1 MALSRRNLP
10 LNALR
15 AFEAAARHCHMRQ
28 AAQELGVTHGAV
40 SRQVKQL
47 EEVLGVDLFNR
58 SHNRLNLTAAG
69 RRLMSTVG
77 DALDRITEST
87 LYLDPESVAG
97 SLVVGATPSII
108 TGWLLGLIRRFNER
122 YPEIELRVVNLD
134 PQASDLPAEISVAIC
149 FGEPDVPQRMVRELF
164 RERYFPVCVP
174 GLLRAEEP
182 VNKAADLMRYPL
194 VHDQHG
200 RWQRWLSRQSLDHSM
215 APYNL
220 YLEDSFQV
228 LSAVREGCG
237 IGLVDRIE
245 VAQDLRNGSLVA
257 LADDMVEAR
266 HGHYLV
272 TEQPARMS
280 VRARLF
286 SEHVLRELESG

>member
-1 MALSRRNLP
+1 
-10 LNALR
+10 
-15 AFEAAARHCHMRQ
+15 MRQ

-149 FGEPDVPQRMVRELF
+149 FGEPDVPQRMCDIRWSTINMVAGSVGCRGNPSITPW
-164 RERYFPVCVP
+164 RPTTCTWKIRSRY
-174 GLLRAEEP
+174 
-182 VNKAADLMRYPL
+182 
-194 VHDQHG
+194 
-200 RWQRWLSRQSLDHSM
+200 
-215 APYNL
+215 
-220 YLEDSFQV
+220 
-228 LSAVREGCG
+228 
-237 IGLVDRIE
+237 
-245 VAQDLRNGSLVA
+245 
-257 LADDMVEAR
+257 
-266 HGHYLV
+266 
-272 TEQPARMS
+272 
-280 VRARLF
+280 
-286 SEHVLRELESG
+286 